1 MSENKAPVKKFRC
14 GSIVAS
20 IWENELKDKRVLL
33 SVTLQKTYK
42 DGDEWKESKSYTVND
57 LPKVKN
63 ILEKS
68 FDYIMAFNKD
78 EK

>member
-14 GSIVAS
+14 GNIVAS